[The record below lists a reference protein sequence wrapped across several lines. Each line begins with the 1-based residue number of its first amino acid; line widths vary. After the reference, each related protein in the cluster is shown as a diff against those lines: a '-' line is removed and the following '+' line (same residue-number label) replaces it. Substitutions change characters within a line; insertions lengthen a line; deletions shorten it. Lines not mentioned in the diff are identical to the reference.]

1 MEANSFMDFSSLNKL
16 RRSIRDFR
24 QNQVPESV
32 LKQIL
37 DDALW
42 SPSWNNTHPYYLAI
56 ARNKELELIKQDHL
70 LR

>member
-1 MEANSFMDFSSLNKL
+1 MDFSSLNKS

-24 QNQVPESV
+24 QDQVPESV

-37 DDALW
+37 EDALW
-42 SPSWNNTHPYYLAI
+42 SPSWSNTHPYYLAI
-56 ARNKELELIKQDHL
+56 VRNKELELIKQDQL